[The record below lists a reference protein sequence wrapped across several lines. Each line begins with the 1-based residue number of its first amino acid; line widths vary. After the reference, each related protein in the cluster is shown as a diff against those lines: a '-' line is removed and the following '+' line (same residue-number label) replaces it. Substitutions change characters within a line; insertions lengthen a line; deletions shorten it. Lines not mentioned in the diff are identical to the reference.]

1 MIKGGIDL
9 FVSCLRKMALSGL
22 LRLCAIFI
30 FAATVTV
37 PSSTKAQDVNFFRI
51 GTAGIAGTYYPI
63 GGMVALTISNPYGSR
78 PCDQG
83 GSCGIPGL
91 IGVPQ
96 SSNGSVSNVDAIRQG
111 RLESGFVQSNV
122 IHWAYTGTGV
132 FDGKTPARE
141 LRAITNLYRESMH
154 VVARRNAGIKNI
166 SDLRGKRVS
175 LDEPGS
181 GTLGDAR
188 LVLAEYGIT
197 EKDIKPEYI
206 KPNMAMQKI
215 ERGELDAFF
224 IVAGYPAKSISQL
237 VAQKSIVLVPII
249 NSKAESLVRRT
260 GQFSHDAIPAGTY
273 AGIPETPTLG
283 VGAQWIVNAG
293 LDEELVYKITKAL
306 WNKAA
311 RQILDNGHPQG
322 RAIVLEHALEGLGVP
337 LHSGA
342 ERYYKE
348 IGMVK

>member
-1 MIKGGIDL
+1 MFISCPQIMRIIWPFRL
-9 FVSCLRKMALSGL
+9 IAFVV
-22 LRLCAIFI
+22 
-30 FAATVTV
+30 FAVTAVTASATET
-37 PSSTKAQDVNFFRI
+37 QDINFFRI

-63 GGMVALTISNPYGSR
+63 GGMVALTISNPRGSR

-96 SSNGSVSNVDAIRQG
+96 SSNGSVSNVEAIFSGQ
-111 RLESGFVQSNV
+111 LESGFAQSNV
-122 IHWAYTGTGV
+122 IHEAYTGTGV
-132 FDGKTPARE
+132 FEGKPPIHE
-141 LRAITNLYRESMH
+141 LRAITSLYRETIH
-154 VVARRNAGIKNI
+154 VVARKNAGITSI

-197 EKDIKPEYI
+197 EKDILPEYI
-206 KPNMAMQKI
+206 KPNLAMRKI
-215 ERGELDAFF
+215 VDDRLDAFF
-224 IVAGYPAKSISQL
+224 IVVGYPAKSISQL
-237 VAQKSIVLVPII
+237 VAGKDITLLPISHEKS
-249 NSKAESLVRRT
+249 SSLVRRT
-260 GQFSHDAIPAGTY
+260 GLFSHDIVPAGTY
-273 AGIPETPTLG
+273 GDIPETPTVS
-283 VGAQWIVNAG
+283 VGAQWIVNVN
-293 LDEELVYKITKAL
+293 LDNDLVYKITKAF

-311 RQILDNGHPQG
+311 RQIMDNGHPKG
-322 RAIVLEHALEGLGVP
+322 RAIVIENALDGLGIP
-337 LHSGA
+337 LHPGA